1 MTEERRKPDRRTR
14 RTKHSLSGALVELI
28 LEKHYDA
35 ITVQNVLDRADV
47 GRSTFYAHYRD
58 KEDLFLSDWE
68 GLLSCLVR
76 YINWQNIHAGRFMPV
91 RELFIHL
98 HEYLHFYRALAK
110 SRKTE
115 LVFKTGHSYLSKEIH
130 QALAA
135 HLVDKPQPSVPLPVL
150 ANYLAGELF
159 NLLKWWLDHDLPYP
173 PERMDEMFHE
183 LVMPGFRAA
192 LANGEAR
199 TT

>member
-1 MTEERRKPDRRTR
+1 MTEERKKPDRRTR
-14 RTKHSLSGALVELI
+14 RTKHSLSDALVELI
-28 LEKHYDA
+28 QEKHYDA
-35 ITVQNVLDRADV
+35 ITVQDVLDRADV

-68 GLLSCLVR
+68 RLLDGVVR
-76 YINWQNIHAGRFMPV
+76 HLNWQNVQAGRFLPV
-91 RELFIHL
+91 RELFGHL
-98 HEYLHFYRALAK
+98 RDYLRFYQALAK

-115 LVFKTGHSYLSKEIH
+115 LIFKTGHSHLAKGIH
-130 QALAA
+130 QALTVYLA
-135 HLVDKPQPSVPLPVL
+135 DKPQPSVPAPVL

-183 LVMPGFRAA
+183 MVMPGFRAA
-192 LANGEAR
+192 LVNVEAR
-199 TT
+199 AT